1 MEKLGKGGKKLRK
14 KLEKNMSFFN
24 KDNDVLGKYNE
35 IWDKIKETLS
45 IKIHS
50 MPIYDGKYIK
60 AEVRELSSVLKTKF
74 LSDEVQKKTNITLA
88 LPV

>member
-1 MEKLGKGGKKLRK
+1 
-14 KLEKNMSFFN
+14 MSFFN

-60 AEVRELSSVLKTKF
+60 AEVREPSSVLKTNF

>member
-60 AEVRELSSVLKTKF
+60 AEVREPSSVLKTNF
-74 LSDEVQKKTNITLA
+74 LSDEVQKKTNITFA